1 MNRTERTKLK
11 RKYRRNL
18 WIAFSCIFTFVLAFV
33 GLMIF
38 AVDAPLSVRII
49 TGITIAIALIVGFIS
64 NVNADWTHRDLMKY
78 KADVRDYR
86 ARRLFIMCLD
96 LIDAGKFREAG
107 DLYNCIPSGHNVR
120 DYLYPI
126 LIHEF
131 RKSDDPELKERGTRR
146 MKEFREFYEPNKVN
160 IKR

>member
-18 WIAFSCIFTFVLAFV
+18 WIAFSCIFTLPVAFV
-33 GLMIF
+33 VLMTI
-38 AVDAPLSVRII
+38 DTSQSVRIVI
-49 TGITIAIALIVGFIS
+49 GITTAIALLVGFVA
-64 NVNADWTHRDLMKY
+64 NVNADWTRRDLMQY
-78 KADVRDYR
+78 KADVRDCR

-107 DLYNCIPSGHNVR
+107 DLYICIPLKHSVR
-120 DYLYPI
+120 DYLYSI

-131 RKSDDPELKERGTRR
+131 SKSDDPQLKERGVKR
-146 MKEFREFYEPNKVN
+146 MKELREFYNPNKFYQS
-160 IKR
+160 

>member
-1 MNRTERTKLK
+1 MNRKERTKLK

-33 GLMIF
+33 VLMTI
-38 AVDAPLSVRII
+38 DTSQSVRII
-49 TGITIAIALIVGFIS
+49 VGITIAIALIVGFVA
-64 NVNADWTHRDLMKY
+64 NVNADWIRRDLMRY

-96 LIDAGKFREAG
+96 LIDAGKFKEAG
-107 DLYNCIPSGHNVR
+107 DLYMCIPLKHDVR
-120 DYLYPI
+120 DYLYSI

-131 RKSDDPELKERGTRR
+131 SKSDDPELKERGVRR
-146 MKEFREFYEPNKVN
+146 MKELREFYNPNKFYQ
-160 IKR
+160 